1 MKTNK
6 GQFRKGQTYHQ
17 PKPYWRQGWLIDQY
31 IFQRKSAEQ
40 IAKEQ
45 GCKKNN
51 ILYFLKKNQ
60 IITRSMKE
68 IRQFKK
74 WGQKGKFNGMYG
86 RCGKTNPNWNG
97 GHSPERQ
104 SEYAKSA
111 WRELAKNVLLRDSY
125 KCQICGEG
133 HNHKTKGLVVHHIKA
148 WSRYPELRFE
158 LTNLQTLCVQCHKKK
173 HSRKKSIR

>member
-6 GQFRKGQTYHQ
+6 GQFKKGQTRRQ
-17 PKPYWRQGWLIDQY
+17 LKPYWRQGWLIDQY

-40 IAKEQ
+40 IANEQ

-68 IRQFKK
+68 IRKFKK
-74 WGQKGKFNGMYG
+74 WGLKGKVNGMYG
-86 RCGKTNPNWNG
+86 KTGKSNPNWNG

-104 SEYAKSA
+104 SKYAKSA
-111 WRELAKNVLLRDSY
+111 WKELAKVVLERDKY
-125 KCQICGEG
+125 QCQNCGAKRIL
-133 HNHKTKGLVVHHIKA
+133 KTKLVVHHIKA

-158 LTNLQTLCVQCHKKK
+158 LTNLQTLCVYCHKKK